1 MAIKSQ
7 ISVARGRRLPF
18 PISLEASEGAHRPG
32 NHPPC
37 PRYQTTQRLLLATS
51 QSTAPMPLVDGVKMS
66 CDVCL
71 RGHRGAVCPHTNREL
86 RAVKPKGRPAK
97 RVKAPGSDTSN
108 LPTISKRPLCSR
120 SSISSRKSSCC
131 GSATCRCVHVEGE
144 LIESGGCACCGP
156 GLAQQDFSNGANLL
170 NQQVTSPPIMASSP
184 SLSVA
189 SPASGSSSSHNTLV
203 KPETPFS
210 SPLPSQPLVAE
221 PFDLGLPCTCE
232 APCPCPG
239 CPGDHSMVVKRNATN
254 DKAPQK
260 GKGSSKG
267 GGCCSS
273 GPEIATKVSDE
284 HCQGCLPCIIAP
296 FERSPPAP
304 PISTSCSK
312 APSNTSSFGLD
323 PKLPIEAMNRTLP
336 PLTRLVSSPRTRT
349 APSTSSPGLP
359 YPPLFDDPMRK
370 SSWFRS
376 QMNSTSGTGQD
387 ATSNVESLSFGRE
400 NDSNSTADDDPR
412 PTLEGTSASQWPRTK
427 RKVSA
432 ALSIWT
438 AGMAD

>member
-1 MAIKSQ
+1 
-7 ISVARGRRLPF
+7 
-18 PISLEASEGAHRPG
+18 
-32 NHPPC
+32 
-37 PRYQTTQRLLLATS
+37 
-51 QSTAPMPLVDGVKMS
+51 MPLVDGIKMS

-97 RVKAPGSDTSN
+97 RVKAPGSDTSTSA
-108 LPTISKRPLCSR
+108 TISKTAPG
-120 SSISSRKSSCC
+120 SSSSTSARMSSCC
-131 GSATCRCVHVEGE
+131 GSATCRCVHLEDE

-156 GLAQQDFSNGANLL
+156 GLAQQDFSNEANLL
-170 NQQVTSPPIMASSP
+170 NQQVTSPPLPASSP
-184 SLSVA
+184 TVLIA

-239 CPGDHSMVVKRNATN
+239 CPGDHSMVAKRKVANEGALVK
-254 DKAPQK
+254 QK
-260 GKGSSKG
+260 GSTNG

-273 GPEIATKVSDE
+273 GPEMATKVSNE

-296 FERSPPAP
+296 FERSPSTP
-304 PISTSCSK
+304 PDSTTRTK
-312 APSNTSSFGLD
+312 APSNTSTFGLD
-323 PKLPIEAMNRTLP
+323 PNLPIEAMNRTLP

-349 APSTSSPGLP
+349 APSSSSPGLP
-359 YPPLFDDPMRK
+359 YPALFDDPTRK

-376 QMNSTSGTGQD
+376 QLNSTSGSGPD
-387 ATSNVESLSFGRE
+387 ATSNVDSISFGRE
-400 NDSNSTADDDPR
+400 DDRNSAADDGPR
-412 PTLEGTSASQWPRTK
+412 PTLGGTSASQWPRTK
-427 RKVSA
+427 RKVSVLVSISDGSDGKVTDA
-432 ALSIWT
+432 TLPSYPFACRSTIRPLHNLS
-438 AGMAD
+438 ADPVCHSTYTSMIR